1 MTEIKHIGVW
11 SLAKISAAIALV
23 IGLIMGVIFVVFG
36 AVLTAASPMMGIP
49 MLTSGAFTVE
59 GVVAIIVLIIVYAI
73 IGFIWG
79 AIAAFIYNTAAG
91 WFGGV
96 EIDLE

>member
-1 MTEIKHIGVW
+1 MTEIKYIGVW

-23 IGLIMGVIFVVFG
+23 IGLIMVIIFVVFG
-36 AVLTAASPMMGIP
+36 AAFTAASPMMGIP
-49 MLTSGAFTVE
+49 MLKSGAFTVE

>member
-11 SLAKISAAIALV
+11 SLAKISAAIFLV
-23 IGLIMGVIFVVFG
+23 VGLIMGIIFMIFG
-36 AVLTAASPMMGIP
+36 AILTAASPMMGVP
-49 MLTSGAFTVE
+49 MLDSGAFTAG
-59 GVVAIIVLIIVYAI
+59 GVFAIIAVTIVYAI

>member
-49 MLTSGAFTVE
+49 MLKSGAFTVE
-59 GVVAIIVLIIVYAI
+59 GVVAIIAVTILYAI
-73 IGFIWG
+73 TGFICG
-79 AIAAFIYNTAAG
+79 ALAAFIYNTAAG